1 MNESKISVRYSKALF
16 ESALEKKLLDK
27 VYQDMVLISEITAM
41 DEMKELLSSP
51 VIPPSRKKA
60 VMAAILEK
68 NVEKITLSLIDLLV
82 NNGRESFLPSIA
94 RVFRSEA
101 LKYRGITETDLVTA
115 VPVSE
120 STKNKIIDYIE
131 KTFKTKVELKDSVN
145 DELIGGF
152 ILKVNDNYIDASVKN
167 KLRIIRRGLTGG
179 A

>member
-51 VIPPSRKKA
+51 VIPPSRKKT
-60 VMAAILEK
+60 VMTVILEK
-68 NVEKITLSLIDLLV
+68 NVEKITLSLIDLLI
-82 NNGRESFLPSIA
+82 NNGRESYLPSIA
-94 RVFRSEA
+94 RVFRNEA

-115 VPVSE
+115 VQVSE

-131 KTFKTKVELKDSVN
+131 KTFNTKVELKDSVN
-145 DELIGGF
+145 EELIGGF
-152 ILKVNDNYIDASVKN
+152 ILRVNDNYIDASVKN